1 MPRGG
6 YPRLPA
12 RPGPHRS
19 LRATFLIQLP
29 SLPRRESSRESSS
42 ALRFLERLGLHPPT
56 APYRQSMGDPPKHRV
71 CPFQILKDVQPY
83 WTTLFG
89 VPFPRPTPQE
99 RWAQTL
105 WNLKYLR
112 LNSSAARGNLRTQRQ
127 SWQTYSGRSA
137 LNSPEAKPLKFNLRV
152 VS

>member
-71 CPFQILKDVQPY
+71 CPFQHLRDQATCRLDKARC
-83 WTTLFG
+83 
-89 VPFPRPTPQE
+89 PRN
-99 RWAQTL
+99 R
-105 WNLKYLR
+105 
-112 LNSSAARGNLRTQRQ
+112 
-127 SWQTYSGRSA
+127 RSA
-137 LNSPEAKPLKFNLRV
+137 GIAIRTHE
-152 VS
+152 